1 MRAICGAIITAGALI
16 GLGLLALGIGTRYSN
31 IRPDAEGNLV
41 YVKFGQMDSAY
52 LFLLGLLVASL
63 LIGLAVTFLGLAYHH
78 HRRHH
83 ERLREIALVP
93 HPRPEHAAPRPPA

>member
-1 MRAICGAIITAGALI
+1 MRAISGAIITAGALL
-16 GLGLLALGIGTRYSN
+16 GLGLLGLGIGTRYQN
-31 IRPDAEGNLV
+31 FRTDQEGAIIF
-41 YVKFGQMDSAY
+41 VKFGQMDSAY
-52 LFLLGLLVASL
+52 LLLLGLLVASL